1 QVIMRNPNF
10 LILDEP
16 TNDLDIFT
24 LQVLEEFLLD
34 FPGCLIVVSH
44 DRYFMDRLVEHI
56 WVLGEAG
63 MTEVRD
69 YPGNYTQ
76 YRIAREEQIAQ
87 ERIEKETAKKHREK
101 ETRNDYSN
109 RRTYKEKFEFE
120 QLEEQIKALGS
131 EKSELEQALT
141 EASEHEALSRISSQL
156 GELTKSLD
164 TAEMRWLELS
174 EKDPN

>member
-1 QVIMRNPNF
+1 
-10 LILDEP
+10 
-16 TNDLDIFT
+16 
-24 LQVLEEFLLD
+24 
-34 FPGCLIVVSH
+34 
-44 DRYFMDRLVEHI
+44 
-56 WVLGEAG
+56 

-76 YRIAREEQIAQ
+76 YRIAREEQISQ

-120 QLEEQIKALGS
+120 QLEERIKTLGL
-131 EKSELEQALT
+131 EKSELEQALAGAT
-141 EASEHEALSRISSQL
+141 EHEALSRISSQL
-156 GELTKSLD
+156 GEVAESLD
-164 TAEMRWLELS
+164 AAEMRWLELS